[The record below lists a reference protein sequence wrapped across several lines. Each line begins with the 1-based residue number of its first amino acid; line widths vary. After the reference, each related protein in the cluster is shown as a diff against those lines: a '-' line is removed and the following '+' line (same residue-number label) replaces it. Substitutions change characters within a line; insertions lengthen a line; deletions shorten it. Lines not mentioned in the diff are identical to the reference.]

1 MVSGDSIWPDP
12 QTVLAQ
18 ESSKSTSSI
27 QTNRKILNFPLYV
40 RSLILQINTLN
51 WSEGEKTKKLWMLYY
66 YRVKIGFMALLLHET
81 IPGHHL
87 QVSNQFMNTW
97 LVHSCIFHHISDISF
112 YIRKLKKH
120 KRTLHTQYIWICSV
134 LLMSLRL

>member
-1 MVSGDSIWPDP
+1 MVSGDSILLDP

-27 QTNRKILNFPLYV
+27 QTNRKILNLPLYV
-40 RSLILQINTLN
+40 RSLILQINALN
-51 WSEGEKTKKLWMLYY
+51 WSEGKKTKKLWMLYY
-66 YRVKIGFMALLLHET
+66 YRVKIDFMALLLHET

-112 YIRKLKKH
+112 YIRKLKNH
-120 KRTLHTQYIWICSV
+120 KKNTTYSIYLN
-134 LLMSLRL
+134 M